1 MVWTIALDSGDHVV
15 TRESV
20 SAGEWE
26 PMTDPHHALLAL
38 AGSVPDGWLAVARD
52 ALAEGDTDRL
62 KELHA
67 ALEEVGPLIHRVR
80 YRFAPGG
87 AGYEDTD
94 RAVVTAVTAEGAAAA
109 CWAVLRD
116 GSDRVYLVQADGPD
130 LPAVTATVQD
140 VIDKA
145 GDPPRV
151 EVFGPGTPLPRYH
164 EEALL
169 AATLL
174 WSATPGTGVH
184 IARAFDGASPG
195 GGPWFGPRHQLV
207 EDSGERQRLLDF
219 LSGGEVVLT
228 SEVRMADLITGT
240 AGAVPADLRSDGVW
254 VWSEASR
261 YYLDRHRLAV
271 DARLAAHARKRKP
284 VRRLSPL
291 DRYRVRA
298 ALVPSGNSLWRAG

>member
-1 MVWTIALDSGDHVV
+1 M
-15 TRESV
+15 TRAS
-20 SAGEWE
+20 SPAGEHE
-26 PMTDPHHALLAL
+26 PKTDPHHALLTL

-52 ALAEGDTDRL
+52 ALAAGDTDRL
-62 KELHA
+62 AELRA
-67 ALEEVGPLIHRVR
+67 ALEEVAPPTHRAR
-80 YRFAPGG
+80 YRFTPHG
-87 AGYEDTD
+87 AGYEDAD
-94 RAVVTAVTAEGAAAA
+94 RAVVSAVTAEGAAVA
-109 CWAVLRD
+109 CWAVMRD

-130 LPAVTATVQD
+130 LPAVTALAQD
-140 VIDKA
+140 AIDEA
-145 GDPPRV
+145 GDTPRV
-151 EVFGPGTPLPRYH
+151 EVFGPETPLPRYH

-174 WSATPGTGVH
+174 WAATPGTPVR

-195 GGPWFGPRHQLV
+195 RGPWFGPRHQLV
-207 EDSGERQRLLDF
+207 EDAGERQRLLDF

-228 SEVRMADLITGT
+228 SEVRLTDLITGT

-271 DARLAAHARKRKP
+271 DARLAAHARKRAP

-298 ALVPSGNSLWRAG
+298 ALVPSGDEDSLWRAG